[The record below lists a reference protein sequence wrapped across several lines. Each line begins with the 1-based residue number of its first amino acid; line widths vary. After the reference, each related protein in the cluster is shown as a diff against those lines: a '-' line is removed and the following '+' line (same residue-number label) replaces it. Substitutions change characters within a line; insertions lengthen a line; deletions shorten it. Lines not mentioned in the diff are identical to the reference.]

1 MKSLLLT
8 PSIKHPKLVMLAIAI
23 VTVVAALQLPK
34 IQIDTD
40 PENMLPADE
49 PVRVTHAAIK
59 EAFNLND
66 FLVVGIVHEDTVFTP
81 ETVSYTHLR
90 AHET

>member
-1 MKSLLLT
+1 MKSLLLN
-8 PSIKHPKLVMLAIAI
+8 PSIRHPKLVLLFILA
-23 VTVVAALQLPK
+23 VTILAGLQLPK
-34 IQIDTD
+34 IKIDTD

-66 FLVVGIVHEDTVFTP
+66 
-81 ETVSYTHLR
+81 
-90 AHET
+90 